1 MEKAGQA
8 RLSGFFAAA
17 ARNRRGGGRG
27 KFFQAF
33 LLQCSRRPQEGV
45 MDINT
50 SYDSLTQLLKIAS
63 GNAAATS
70 GSSGSSTTTVANSSS
85 KGDTDTTSW
94 STVSKALSGLNSDF
108 VSPILQYKAQNEA
121 LQQQLTQ
128 TLAAKFTDLGIDT
141 SQTITLGRD
150 ADGTVTVQNDHPDKD
165 KIDKLFKDTPV
176 LTQAFNTLADN
187 STTLKSMT
195 ARQTNAMIRTNGYA
209 AYLNQLTSASS
220 SGDYFLSLMGNQ
232 ASAYFG

>member
-1 MEKAGQA
+1 
-8 RLSGFFAAA
+8 
-17 ARNRRGGGRG
+17 
-27 KFFQAF
+27 
-33 LLQCSRRPQEGV
+33 

-63 GNAAATS
+63 GNASATT
-70 GSSGSSTTTVANSSS
+70 GSSGSATTSVANSST

-94 STVSKALSGLNSDF
+94 STVAKALSSLDSDF
-108 VSPILQYKAQNEA
+108 VSPILQYKAQNKA

-176 LTQAFNTLADN
+176 LAQAFNTLADN

-195 ARQTNAMIRTNGYA
+195 AKQTNTMIRTNGYA
-209 AYLNQLTSASS
+209 AYLNQLTSDTSS
-220 SGDYFLSLMGNQ
+220 SDYFLSLMGQQ
-232 ASAYFG
+232 ASSYFG